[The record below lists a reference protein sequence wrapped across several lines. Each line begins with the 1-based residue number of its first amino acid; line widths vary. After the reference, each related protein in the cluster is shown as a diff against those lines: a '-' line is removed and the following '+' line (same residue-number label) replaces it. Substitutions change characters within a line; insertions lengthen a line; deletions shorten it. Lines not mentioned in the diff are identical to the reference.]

1 LIANVGEDCAG
12 AIQFVR
18 PERVEGVLTGTTA
31 DVLWLNESEV
41 AERLR
46 LLAKDHGAWRTE
58 RDTGQFSLAGAQPK
72 TALLFQNDRWGVP
85 SGRTP
90 TTHILK
96 PPIAGFHGRAE
107 NEHFCLILA
116 SKLGMVVPL
125 SKVRRFEEQIAI
137 VVQRYDRISTKE
149 GLRRVHQ
156 EDICQSLG
164 LPPSKK
170 YEAEGG
176 PGAANVVNLLER
188 SSIKPQEDVESFV
201 NALAFNWLIGE
212 SDGHAKN
219 YSVLLSA
226 AGAMR
231 LAPLYD
237 LASALAYP
245 DIDPKKI
252 KLAMKIG
259 GSYRLRDIG
268 RRNWKKLVRITL
280 NRCSLD

>member
-1 LIANVGEDCAG
+1 
-12 AIQFVR
+12 
-18 PERVEGVLTGTTA
+18 
-31 DVLWLNESEV
+31 
-41 AERLR
+41 
-46 LLAKDHGAWRTE
+46 
-58 RDTGQFSLAGAQPK
+58 
-72 TALLFQNDRWGVP
+72 
-85 SGRTP
+85 
-90 TTHILK
+90 
-96 PPIAGFHGRAE
+96 
-107 NEHFCLILA
+107 
-116 SKLGMVVPL
+116 M
-125 SKVRRFEEQIAI
+125 
-137 VVQRYDRISTKE
+137 VQRYDRISTKE

-156 EDICQSLG
+156 EDICQALG

-245 DIDPKKI
+245 DIDLKKI

-268 RRNWKKLVRITL
+268 RRNWEKLLSELRFTDAALI
-280 NRCSLD
+280 NRLIEFATVLPDYIADTARQLHSEDLHHDLIDRMAGQLTSRAEDCLRVLTIRANGSDQERQ

>member
-1 LIANVGEDCAG
+1 M
-12 AIQFVR
+12 R
-18 PERVEGVLTGTTA
+18 PR
-31 DVLWLNESEV
+31 
-41 AERLR
+41 
-46 LLAKDHGAWRTE
+46 
-58 RDTGQFSLAGAQPK
+58 
-72 TALLFQNDRWGVP
+72 
-85 SGRTP
+85 
-90 TTHILK
+90 
-96 PPIAGFHGRAE
+96 
-107 NEHFCLILA
+107 
-116 SKLGMVVPL
+116 
-125 SKVRRFEEQIAI
+125 
-137 VVQRYDRISTKE
+137 
-149 GLRRVHQ
+149 
-156 EDICQSLG
+156 
-164 LPPSKK
+164 
-170 YEAEGG
+170 GG

-201 NALAFNWLIGE
+201 NALAFNWLISG